1 MIKIEEKEAH
11 IFSRGANYSIAY
23 LQGPPR
29 GQALL
34 YLHGLGSTKEDFLGA
49 FDSPLFREYTLLAF
63 DFPGSGKSS
72 YPEGLEVAMLDLV
85 EITNQLISQ
94 MGLND
99 LTLIGHSMGGLVG
112 LLYTDTYPEQVR
124 RFINIEGNLAPE
136 DCAVFSRQ
144 SVGYPSRGREE
155 EYFKRVVEATACVEQ
170 AGYREFARSFGS
182 QVEPR
187 AFFGYCRSIVTY
199 SDHRHLLDLFT
210 RLSCP
215 KLFIHGA
222 ENSSLTYIPQL
233 RREGVLVASLAD
245 SSHFPVTTNPS
256 ELFRTIAEFVESEST
271 RPDNTQEA
279 KKGEACLGPYRS
291 GFKEEAARDSL
302 TAPLPHQS
310 QRSSSGRSRSPGNRP
325 RTIQPLCGAAVAG
338 LSGFRGLRSGIA
350 MQLALIQPTL
360 SSDLGSNLTRSLE
373 LMEVAAEREANVVS
387 FPELQL
393 SPFFPQ
399 FEGRDASEFA
409 LTLEDE
415 VIQKL
420 RRKCAELHLI
430 AFPNIYLQE
439 GEALY
444 DATLAI
450 GSDGSIL
457 GISKMVHVVQAKFFF
472 EQDYYTPSD
481 TGFQVYD
488 TPVGRI
494 GVVIC
499 FDRHFPES
507 FRTCVLKGAQLILV
521 PTVNTKD
528 EPLEMF
534 DWEMR
539 VSAMQ
544 NGVFIA
550 MCNRTGIEHEMH
562 FSGGSI
568 VIGPDGEV
576 LARAGEREEILLAE
590 VDLAAID
597 RARAVRPYLNLRRP
611 AAFE

>member
-1 MIKIEEKEAH
+1 
-11 IFSRGANYSIAY
+11 
-23 LQGPPR
+23 
-29 GQALL
+29 
-34 YLHGLGSTKEDFLGA
+34 
-49 FDSPLFREYTLLAF
+49 
-63 DFPGSGKSS
+63 
-72 YPEGLEVAMLDLV
+72 
-85 EITNQLISQ
+85 
-94 MGLND
+94 
-99 LTLIGHSMGGLVG
+99 
-112 LLYTDTYPEQVR
+112 
-124 RFINIEGNLAPE
+124 
-136 DCAVFSRQ
+136 
-144 SVGYPSRGREE
+144 
-155 EYFKRVVEATACVEQ
+155 
-170 AGYREFARSFGS
+170 
-182 QVEPR
+182 
-187 AFFGYCRSIVTY
+187 
-199 SDHRHLLDLFT
+199 
-210 RLSCP
+210 
-215 KLFIHGA
+215 
-222 ENSSLTYIPQL
+222 
-233 RREGVLVASLAD
+233 
-245 SSHFPVTTNPS
+245 
-256 ELFRTIAEFVESEST
+256 
-271 RPDNTQEA
+271 
-279 KKGEACLGPYRS
+279 
-291 GFKEEAARDSL
+291 
-302 TAPLPHQS
+302 
-310 QRSSSGRSRSPGNRP
+310 
-325 RTIQPLCGAAVAG
+325 
-338 LSGFRGLRSGIA
+338 